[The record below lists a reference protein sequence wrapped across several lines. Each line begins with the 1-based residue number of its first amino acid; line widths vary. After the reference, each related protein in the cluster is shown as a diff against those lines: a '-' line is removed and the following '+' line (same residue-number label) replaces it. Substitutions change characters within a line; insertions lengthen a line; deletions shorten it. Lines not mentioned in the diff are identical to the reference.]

1 MTDPAPARRK
11 SPGLGRGLSALL
23 GEAAPQPGEVAN
35 DGPREIP
42 IALILADPDQPR
54 RHFDDAA
61 LEELAESIRAHGV
74 LQPIVVRQRDAHDP
88 GNGFQIVAGERRW
101 RAAQRV
107 GLRTMPAIVRD
118 FALVARLEVALIENI
133 QREQL
138 NAVEE
143 GEAYR
148 RLIVNHGHS
157 ADGLAKQLGKSRSHV
172 TNLMRLVDLP
182 DPVRAM
188 IADGRLSMGHAR
200 AMVGHPEAES
210 LATDIVTRG
219 LSVRDAE
226 TLAKRGKRVPSPSKP
241 KVETNHAAAPVDSD
255 TALLE
260 RHLGDVLGLDVLIK
274 QAGEA
279 GSVTVSFASFDQLD
293 MICQR
298 LTGGAI

>member
-1 MTDPAPARRK
+1 MSDPAPARRK

-23 GEAAPQPGEVAN
+23 GEAAPQPGEATN

-101 RAAQRV
+101 RAALRV

-172 TNLMRLVDLP
+172 ANLMRLVDLP

-200 AMVGHPEAES
+200 ALVGHREAES
-210 LATDIVTRG
+210 LATEIVTCG

-279 GSVTVSFASFDQLD
+279 GTVTVSFASFDQLD